1 MHTDLKTS
9 VHELR
14 HATSSSE
21 TSEYRIC
28 VANRDELGELLLAL
42 RVQPSA
48 TLARQAVLV
57 FAKQTE
63 GSLASQSRRRMQPGG
78 GAP

>member
-1 MHTDLKTS
+1 M
-9 VHELR
+9 
-14 HATSSSE
+14 
-21 TSEYRIC
+21 
-28 VANRDELGELLLAL
+28 AL

-48 TLARQAVLV
+48 TLARQAALV